1 MDRWIRLEKANIFVH
16 VRTSVFI
23 HAYIKV
29 LMCFLFLVTLLWIYD
44 WGLSMKLHSQFQHM
58 AFCSLF
64 TMWLKV
70 KSFFWRGIF
79 SLLYTTLGCFF
90 WKANAN
96 ALNLGFKIFF
106 ELLDWLVVYTFNI
119 IISLCYRC
127 ACDKTVEKCE
137 SNIRLNW
144 N

>member
-23 HAYIKV
+23 HAYTKV
-29 LMCFLFLVTLLWIYD
+29 LVCFLFLVTLLWIYD

-79 SLLYTTLGCFF
+79 SLLYTKLGCFF
-90 WKANAN
+90 LKSKCQC
-96 ALNLGFKIFF
+96 FKP
-106 ELLDWLVVYTFNI
+106 WLQNSKVDNNNTYTTYIYVLQRKKNSVYLCTF
-119 IISLCYRC
+119 L
-127 ACDKTVEKCE
+127 
-137 SNIRLNW
+137 
-144 N
+144 